1 MSVKIDNTYVSPFIN
16 ITKNIF
22 LEMFGI
28 NINPQIPAMI
38 EPNEKNDWNI
48 SGTIGITACN
58 VKGVIIINFK
68 KITSTKVTKIIFGD
82 DSFTE
87 KEVIEMV
94 SEIVN
99 TIAGN
104 ATKDIGDIIKKDVG
118 ISLPTTT
125 MSESGMQA
133 HFPDMVKNPFS
144 IPFEVENTN
153 EIFEL
158 YIGFS
163 GL

>member
-1 MSVKIDNTYVSPFIN
+1 MSIKIDNTYVTPFIN

-22 LEMFGI
+22 KEMLKT
-28 NINPQIPAMI
+28 NINPQIPTMI
-38 EPNEKNDWNI
+38 EPNENNDWNI
-48 SGTIGITACN
+48 SGTIGITAGTI
-58 VKGVIIINFK
+58 KGVIIINFK
-68 KITSTKVTKIIFGD
+68 KETSDKITKIIFGD
-82 DSFTE
+82 ESFTQND
-87 KEVIEMV
+87 VIEMV

-104 ATKDIGDIIKKDVG
+104 ATKDIGNIIKNDVS
-118 ISLPTTT
+118 ISLPTATT
-125 MSESGMQA
+125 AESGMQA
-133 HFPDMVKNPFS
+133 HFPEMVKNPIS
-144 IPFEVENTN
+144 IPFEIENTN